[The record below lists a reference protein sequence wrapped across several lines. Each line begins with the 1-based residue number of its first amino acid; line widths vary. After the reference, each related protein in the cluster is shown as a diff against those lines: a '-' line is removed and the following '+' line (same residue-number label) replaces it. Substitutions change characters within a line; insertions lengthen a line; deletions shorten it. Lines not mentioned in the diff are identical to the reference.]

1 MDQPFSQASVGLK
14 HPQLRNEIE
23 VAIEKFTSLRSI
35 CNPPHIHDDPTFSE
49 KALLQISME
58 ETSFK
63 GELMW
68 ALECRYLPTL
78 QHQLTTLLRSLDP
91 SGLQKEAESQLQL
104 VSETQSGLERSIS
117 FINIAIAIA
126 CPEPIPPLHPVD
138 DQHRQLLKTYSLSS
152 LKSKYLAATHFAS
165 SLFAEANELL
175 EQLKLSPDEFN
186 GKTDTPSMQEKSFK
200 SAVGLI
206 EQATQPIHGS
216 ELDIIQN
223 DWNHNVKSL
232 NYSLEEFERLVKVE
246 GHMMPC
252 GTHDETRKE
261 LVKLAIP
268 ISKLIKLFFSKLS
281 RRGMNR
287 KQLPLFTDMCSEQ
300 IDSFAGSAGQVALDM
315 LLFQIL
321 FTRAHM
327 AARPAT
333 SQDFIQILH
342 ELKEHLVTPL
352 LVVLLHL
359 IPLIPDTDDPHSQNY
374 YRSCFST
381 WNTHLVLAIGNFTTL
396 AKSLDDDPL

>member
-186 GKTDTPSMQEKSFK
+186 GKTDTPSMQEKS
-200 SAVGLI
+200 
-206 EQATQPIHGS
+206 
-216 ELDIIQN
+216 
-223 DWNHNVKSL
+223 L

-252 GTHDETRKE
+252 GNHDETRKE

-268 ISKLIKLFFSKLS
+268 ISKLTKLFFSKLS
-281 RRGMNR
+281 RR
-287 KQLPLFTDMCSEQ
+287 
-300 IDSFAGSAGQVALDM
+300 VALDM

-333 SQDFIQILH
+333 SQDFIQISMNSKSIL
-342 ELKEHLVTPL
+342 
-352 LVVLLHL
+352 
-359 IPLIPDTDDPHSQNY
+359 
-374 YRSCFST
+374 SCFST